1 MAGDTL
7 KGLRFGVLTC
17 STTRTPA
24 DDASGDAL
32 ASGIAAAG
40 GTVARRALLADDRGS
55 IGALLKDWADS
66 DAVDVILTT
75 GGTGLGPYDLTPEA
89 TRDAGERD
97 VPGLA
102 ELLRLRGL
110 ERTPMAALSRGVAA
124 LRGRVLMINL
134 PGSPRGARDGLE
146 ILQPL
151 LGHAVAVMSGAGH
164 STPSLSGG

>member
-17 STTRTPA
+17 STTRSVA
-24 DDASGDAL
+24 DDSSGDAL
-32 ASGIAAAG
+32 VDGIRAAE
-40 GTVARRALLADDRGS
+40 GTVVHRALLPDDRAR
-55 IGALLKDWADS
+55 IAALLKDWADS
-66 DAVDVILTT
+66 GAVDVILTT

-89 TRDAGERD
+89 TRDVGERD

-110 ERTPMAALSRGVAA
+110 ERTPMAALSRGIAA
-124 LRGRVLMINL
+124 TRGSVLIVNL
-134 PGSPRGARDGLE
+134 PGSPGGANDGLQ

-151 LGHAVAVMSGAGH
+151 LGHAVAVMGGAGH
-164 STPSLSGG
+164 R

>member
-1 MAGDTL
+1 MAGGTL

-32 ASGIAAAG
+32 ASGIVAAEGA
-40 GTVARRALLADDRGS
+40 VVRRALTPDDRAR
-55 IGALLKDWADS
+55 IAALLREWADCG
-66 DAVDVILTT
+66 DVDVILTT

-89 TRDAGERD
+89 TRDVGERD

-110 ERTPMAALSRGVAA
+110 ERTPAAALSRGVAA
-124 LRGRVLMINL
+124 LRGRTLIVNL

-151 LGHAVAVMSGAGH
+151 LGHAVAVMGGAGH
-164 STPSLSGG
+164 P